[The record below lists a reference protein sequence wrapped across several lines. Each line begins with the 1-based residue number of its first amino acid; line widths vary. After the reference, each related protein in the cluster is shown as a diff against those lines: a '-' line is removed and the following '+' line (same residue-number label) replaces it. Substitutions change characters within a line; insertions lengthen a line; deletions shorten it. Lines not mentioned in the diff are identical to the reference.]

1 MESREALIKA
11 VDLMGMQPLAKEVGR
26 SYQAVQQWVRKGRLP
41 RTDYSGETDYA
52 SQISAACTAIDP
64 ECGITRER
72 LLGLKDR
79 AAA

>member
-1 MESREALIKA
+1 MESREALTQA
-11 VDLMGMQPLAKEVGR
+11 VELIGMQPLAKEVGR

-52 SQISAACTAIDP
+52 SQIATACRQIDP
-64 ECGITRER
+64 DCGITRER
-72 LLGLKDR
+72 LLGLKDT